1 MNDRLKNIKRTT
13 LSKEWATL
21 YRIDYDYK
29 FNNGVWKSV
38 SRESY
43 DRGNGACVLLYN
55 TEKNTIILT
64 SQFRMPIYENNDNKG
79 YSVEVCA
86 GVIDGNEDAET
97 CVIRET
103 EEEVGYKIL
112 SAKKV
117 LETYM
122 SPGAVTEKIFLFVA
136 EYTDAMKVNSGGG
149 LISEREEIE
158 VLEIPFTDALKMLR
172 TGEIQ
177 DAKTVLLLQYAQL
190 NKLLSFEK

>member
-55 TEKNTIILT
+55 PQKNTVILT
-64 SQFRMPIYENNDNKG
+64 SQFRMPVYENNDNKG
-79 YSVEVCA
+79 YSIEVCA

-112 SAKKV
+112 KAKKV

-136 EYTDAMKVNSGGG
+136 EYNETMKVNAGGG

-158 VLEIPFTDALKMLR
+158 ILEIPFSKALTMMS

-177 DAKTVLLLQYAQL
+177 DAKTVMLLQYAQL
-190 NKLLSFEK
+190 NKLLSFED

>member
-1 MNDRLKNIKRTT
+1 MNDRLKNITRTI

-21 YRIDYDYK
+21 YRINYDYK
-29 FNNGVWKSV
+29 FNNGIWKSV

-55 TEKNTIILT
+55 TEKNTVILT

-190 NKLLSFEK
+190 NKLVSFEK

>member
-43 DRGNGACVLLYN
+43 DKGNGACVLLYN
-55 TEKNTIILT
+55 TKKNTVILT

>member
-1 MNDRLKNIKRTT
+1 MNDRLKNITRTI

-21 YRIDYDYK
+21 YRINYDYK
-29 FNNGVWKSV
+29 FNDGIWKSV

-55 TEKNTIILT
+55 TEKNTVILT

-190 NKLLSFEK
+190 NKLVSFEK

>member
-55 TEKNTIILT
+55 PQKNTVILT
-64 SQFRMPIYENNDNKG
+64 SQFRMPVYENNDNKG
-79 YSVEVCA
+79 YSIEVCA

-112 SAKKV
+112 KAKKV

-136 EYTDAMKVNSGGG
+136 EYNETMKVNSGGG

-158 VLEIPFTDALKMLR
+158 ILEIPFSKALIMMS

-177 DAKTVLLLQYAQL
+177 DAKTVMLLQYAQL
-190 NKLLSFEK
+190 NTLVSCED

>member
-55 TEKNTIILT
+55 PQKNTVILT
-64 SQFRMPIYENNDNKG
+64 SQFRMPVYENNDNKG
-79 YSVEVCA
+79 YSIEVCA

-112 SAKKV
+112 KAKKV

-136 EYTDAMKVNSGGG
+136 EYNETMKVNSGGG

-158 VLEIPFTDALKMLR
+158 ILEIPFSKALTMMS

-177 DAKTVLLLQYAQL
+177 DAKTVMLLQYAQL
-190 NKLLSFEK
+190 NTLVSCEY

>member
-55 TEKNTIILT
+55 PQKNTVILT
-64 SQFRMPIYENNDNKG
+64 SQFRMPVYENNDNKG
-79 YSVEVCA
+79 YSIEVCA

-112 SAKKV
+112 KAKKV

-136 EYTDAMKVNSGGG
+136 EYNEIMKVNSGGG

-158 VLEIPFTDALKMLR
+158 ILEIPFSKALTMMS

-177 DAKTVLLLQYAQL
+177 DAKTVMLLQYAQL
-190 NKLLSFEK
+190 NTLVSCED

>member
-55 TEKNTIILT
+55 PQKNTVILT
-64 SQFRMPIYENNDNKG
+64 SQFRMPVYENNDNKG
-79 YSVEVCA
+79 YSIEVCA

-112 SAKKV
+112 KAKKV

-136 EYTDAMKVNSGGG
+136 EYNETMKVNSGGG

-158 VLEIPFTDALKMLR
+158 ILEIPFSKALTMMS

-177 DAKTVLLLQYAQL
+177 DAKTVMLLQYAQL
-190 NKLLSFEK
+190 NTLVSCED